1 MHAYD
6 VPRRQ
11 SYQPIPSMR
20 PAQDPP
26 GNPSVTPIYDAL
38 YAEWNRSFRALPGD
52 RHGEEDLGFTAFGIA
67 PHLGGAYGS
76 YSTGTYSTDAYAT
89 GSYATGSYSTGGYD
103 ARHGT
108 AAYATGRL
116 ATQHGTRREAQSGH
130 SSQAASVWQ
139 PVGRMPT
146 GHTGT
151 HHFPAA
157 ALPPGPR
164 RGH

>member
-11 SYQPIPSMR
+11 SYQPIPAMR
-20 PAQDPP
+20 SAQDPP
-26 GNPSVTPIYDAL
+26 GSPSVTPIYDAL

-52 RHGEEDLGFTAFGIA
+52 RHGEEELGFTAFGIS

-76 YSTGTYSTDAYAT
+76 YSTGTYSMNTYSSDSYPPGTYSPGAYD
-89 GSYATGSYSTGGYD
+89 G
-103 ARHGT
+103 RHGT

-116 ATQHGTRREAQSGH
+116 AAQHGTRREQSGH
-130 SSQAASVWQ
+130 PPQAASVWQ

-151 HHFPAA
+151 HQFSAA

>member
-20 PAQDPP
+20 PAQDPSGP
-26 GNPSVTPIYDAL
+26 PSATPIYDAL
-38 YAEWNRSFRALPGD
+38 YAEWVRSFRALPGD
-52 RHGEEDLGFTAFGIA
+52 RHGEEELGFTAFGIA
-67 PHLGGAYGS
+67 PYLGGTYGS
-76 YSTGTYSTDAYAT
+76 YSTGAYSTGAYSTGSAGST
-89 GSYATGSYSTGGYD
+89 GSYDG
-103 ARHGT
+103 RHGT

-116 ATQHGTRREAQSGH
+116 ATQHGTRREAQPGPT
-130 SSQAASVWQ
+130 SQATSVWQ

>member
-11 SYQPIPSMR
+11 SYQPIPPMR
-20 PAQDPP
+20 PAQE
-26 GNPSVTPIYDAL
+26 PSGGPSATPIYDAL

-52 RHGEEDLGFTAFGIA
+52 RHGEEELGFTAFGIA
-67 PHLGGAYGS
+67 PYLGGS
-76 YSTGTYSTDAYAT
+76 Y
-89 GSYATGSYSTGGYD
+89 GSYATGAYTDAYD
-103 ARHGT
+103 GRHGT

-116 ATQHGTRREAQSGH
+116 ATQHGTRREQQPGPA
-130 SSQAASVWQ
+130 SQTASVWQ

-157 ALPPGPR
+157 LPPSPR
-164 RGH
+164 RGN

>member
-1 MHAYD
+1 
-6 VPRRQ
+6 
-11 SYQPIPSMR
+11 MR
-20 PAQDPP
+20 PAQDQQ
-26 GNPSVTPIYDAL
+26 GSSSVTPIYDAL

-52 RHGEEDLGFTAFGIA
+52 RHGEEDMGFTAFGIA
-67 PHLGGAYGS
+67 PHLGSGYGS
-76 YSTGTYSTDAYAT
+76 YSTG
-89 GSYATGSYSTGGYD
+89 SYSTGAYSTGAYD

-116 ATQHGTRREAQSGH
+116 ATQHGTRREAQPGH
-130 SSQAASVWQ
+130 PAQAASVWQ

-146 GHTGT
+146 GHTGA
-151 HHFPAA
+151 HHFPV